1 MADSYRTLC
10 GTTATVR
17 KNETDQY
24 LRVINN
30 EISFVTEQ
38 GRLNVIQNIPAPNS
52 PCDWVGLTK
61 QVYPWDSF
69 KTTTLVL
76 TDTLDGSDGPVF
88 LQNLD
93 FKSTT
98 KSTIFRCYKLP
109 WLIQYMEDVNDD
121 GTIEWSTTI
130 YDGLHQKQPAQ
141 VSEVTVKKAGVKQTN
156 CLVCHCKCSI
166 TNKGLVPRHPKA

>member
-30 EISFVTEQ
+30 ETSFVTEQ
-38 GRLNVIQNIPAPNS
+38 GRLNVIQNILAPHY
-52 PCDWVGLTK
+52 PCDWEGLTTPK
-61 QVYPWDSF
+61 HKDYPRDS

-93 FKSTT
+93 FKPTT

-121 GTIEWSTTI
+121 GTIEWSITI
-130 YDGLHQKQPAQ
+130 YDGS
-141 VSEVTVKKAGVKQTN
+141 SETT
-156 CLVCHCKCSI
+156 S
-166 TNKGLVPRHPKA
+166 TSE